1 MGQLEICEHS
11 LAGHEL
17 SLTSGSVILEK
28 DSLKVVTSNGLIRIL
43 ELQKAG
49 GKMLAV
55 PDFLRGYTIKDG
67 DLLKGQKSIP
77 LLL

>member
-1 MGQLEICEHS
+1 
-11 LAGHEL
+11 
-17 SLTSGSVILEK
+17 
-28 DSLKVVTSNGLIRIL
+28 VVTQNGFIRIF

-67 DLLKGQKSIP
+67 DLLKGQEHTP
-77 LLL
+77 LLV